1 MGIYNKYLLPK
12 IINFACSGTQ
22 FAEQRKLIIPT
33 AAGNVLEI
41 GIGSGLNL
49 PFYDL
54 NKVKNITALEPSKE
68 LRKLTLKYNRNLGLN
83 IELLNNNAG
92 NIELDS
98 SSIDSI
104 VITFTMCSIQNIT
117 DSFEEMRRVL
127 KPNGSLI
134 FCEHGLA
141 PDKYIKKCQNF
152 ITPMWKHISG
162 GCHLNRPISSI
173 IEANGFKIN
182 SLDTSYSKGW
192 KPISYI
198 YKGIAK
204 LN

>member
-1 MGIYNKYLLPK
+1 MGIYEKYFLPK
-12 IINFACSGTQ
+12 IINFACSRTQ
-22 FAEQRKLIIPT
+22 FMGERKLIIPT
-33 AAGNVLEI
+33 AKGNILEI

-54 NKVKNITALEPSKE
+54 NKVKSITALEPSNE
-68 LRKLTLKYNRNLGLN
+68 LRKLTQKYSSDLNLDIKLLKNSSD
-83 IELLNNNAG
+83 

-104 VITFTMCSIQNIT
+104 VITFTMCSILNIT
-117 DSFEEMRRVL
+117 ESLEEMRRVL
-127 KPNGSLI
+127 KPNGNLI

-141 PDKYIKKCQNF
+141 PDKHVRKSQNF
-152 ITPMWKHISG
+152 ITPIWKKISG
-162 GCHLNRPISSI
+162 GCHLNRSISSI
-173 IEANGFKIN
+173 IENNGFKIEK
-182 SLDTSYSKGW
+182 LDTNYTKGW
-192 KPISYI
+192 KPLSYI